1 MTYDDAGWD
10 ASQWLRDAPRR
21 PFTEKEKRTLS
32 TLHEALQTF
41 ILIRHTM
48 PLQYVRTFLEVAMDE
63 GRSVNEYAKRLKVSK
78 SVMSRQLLDI
88 GPRTRNASTGFG
100 LIVTQPNVH
109 ERRRHEVYLSPK
121 GRALAQHLKRTLNQ
135 ED

>member
-1 MTYDDAGWD
+1 M
-10 ASQWLRDAPRR
+10 
-21 PFTEKEKRTLS
+21 KEKRTLS

-63 GRSVNEYAKRLKVSK
+63 GRSVNEYAKRLKVSN

-88 GPRTRNASTGFG
+88 GPRTRNA
-100 LIVTQPNVH
+100 P
-109 ERRRHEVYLSPK
+109 
-121 GRALAQHLKRTLNQ
+121 RASGS
-135 ED
+135 

>member
-1 MTYDDAGWD
+1 MTM
-10 ASQWLRDAPRR
+10 RDGTLLNGCVMHPDGRLLKKKSARSLHFMRR
-21 PFTEKEKRTLS
+21 YRPSSSFGT
-32 TLHEALQTF
+32 
-41 ILIRHTM
+41 

-100 LIVTQPNVH
+100 LIVTRPNMH